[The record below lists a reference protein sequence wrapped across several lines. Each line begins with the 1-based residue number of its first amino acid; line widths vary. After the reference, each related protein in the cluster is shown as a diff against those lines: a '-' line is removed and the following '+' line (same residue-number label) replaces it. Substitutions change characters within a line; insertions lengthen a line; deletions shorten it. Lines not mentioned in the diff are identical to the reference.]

1 MNTTMSKCFLKLDTR
16 RALKD
21 GTFPVKIAV
30 SYGTN
35 LYLNTDVSV
44 STDEWNEKERK
55 VEGPRAKRL
64 NDVLS
69 SSLTRVAN
77 RVLNLREDGR
87 FSKMTSAQLKKALT
101 ALDPD
106 AVEEESTPKPNLL
119 QIARMCL
126 KTKDAESTRSLYAL
140 TISKLEAFIPT
151 PEEFYIEDMTKTW
164 LHDFQASIGGK
175 VNTQALHMRNLR
187 HICNFALDEE
197 LTDVYPF
204 RKYHIKHEETMK
216 KALPIGKLR
225 AIARLQDLTFFHAE
239 HRDVFL
245 MQFYLRGINLGD
257 LAAMTQE
264 NIVDGRIIYRRS
276 KTSRLFSVKLEP
288 EMERIIEAHRGVQHL
303 LAPFDRYKS
312 AKDYLHHLNDCLKA
326 LHGKDGK
333 PIEPKLSSNWARHT
347 WATLCADIDIPDPTI
362 TLGMGH
368 ATAGH
373 KTTAIYIKRDMSKVD
388 EANRKVIDYLWA
400 D

>member
-1 MNTTMSKCFLKLDTR
+1 MTPKMSKCFLKLDTR

-35 LYLNTDVSV
+35 LYLNTEVSV
-44 STDEWNEKERK
+44 LETEWDPKERT
-55 VEGPRAKRL
+55 VLGPRAKRL

-69 SSLTRVAN
+69 SALVRVAN
-77 RVLNLREDGR
+77 RVLTLRESGK
-87 FSKMTSAQLKKALT
+87 FYKMSGEQLKKALT

-106 AVEEESTPKPNLL
+106 AMEEESTPKPNLL

-126 KTKDAESTRSLYAL
+126 QTKDAENTRKVYSL
-140 TISKLEAFIPT
+140 TISKLESFIPF
-151 PEEFYIEDMTKTW
+151 PDEFYIEDMTRTW
-164 LHDFQASIGGK
+164 LHDFQVSLGGK
-175 VNTQALHMRNLR
+175 VNSQAIHMRNLR
-187 HICNFALDEE
+187 HICNFALDED
-197 LTDVYPF
+197 LTTFYPF
-204 RKYHIKHEETMK
+204 RKFHIKTEETQK
-216 KALPIGKLR
+216 KALTIEQLR
-225 AIARLQDLTFFHAE
+225 ALKNLTGLTEFQAE

-245 MQFYLRGINLGD
+245 LQFYLRGINIGD
-257 LAAMTQE
+257 LAKMTRE
-264 NIVDGRIIYRRS
+264 NISQGRIDYRRS
-276 KTSRLFSVKLEP
+276 KTGRLFSVKLEP

-326 LHGKDGK
+326 LPGKDGK

-388 EANRKVIDYLWA
+388 EANRKVIDYLWE